1 MGYTAEMSGG
11 QQRINFVEP
20 TLSSEAGHCHSFVES
35 VCSARRE
42 GEGGITVYA
51 GSRARL
57 PRIEGMGVRVVPYFH
72 RRVRRPEAFLLYRKL
87 LREPGRVF
95 VPTAGRADLTML
107 SLAAGRSIPPGKV
120 FLYFHWLKPDPSKME
135 FFRKAARKQPDLTL
149 MGPTETVAGVFREC
163 GFRDVRVVPYP
174 GSRAPTEAVGAVEGV
189 FRHVLYA
196 GAARRDKGFPAV
208 VEFAR
213 YLAGTGSVIPLTV
226 QASPEHYGKFDE
238 GIPAERDR
246 LRKSSAS
253 WLRILPETLEARE
266 YRAMFD
272 GAIVLQ
278 PYSRDDF
285 ADKISGV
292 TLDAFSAGAP
302 VVATAGTWMARA
314 ALRFGAGV
322 ALEDPSPPSILSAVE
337 AVRAEYPRFR
347 RNALEAGSALRE
359 EHDPRRLLE
368 VLLSMDG
375 KTP

>member
-1 MGYTAEMSGG
+1 MGYTAEMSGESK
-11 QQRINFVEP
+11 RINIVEP

-42 GEGGITVYA
+42 GEDGIIVYA

-57 PRIEGMGVRVVPYFH
+57 PRIQAMGVRVVPFFH
-72 RRVRRPEAFLLYRKL
+72 RRIRRPEAFLLYRRL
-87 LREPGRVF
+87 LREPGRIF

-107 SLAAGRSIPPGKV
+107 SLAAGRSIPPGKA
-120 FLYFHWLKPDPSKME
+120 FLYFHWVKPDPSKRE
-135 FFRKAARKQPDLTL
+135 FLRKAARKQRDLTI

-163 GFRDVRVVPYP
+163 GFRDVRIVPYP
-174 GSRAPTEAVGAVEGV
+174 GSPVATEATDAEGV

-208 VEFAR
+208 VDFVRLLAD
-213 YLAGTGSVIPLTV
+213 AGTGIPMVV

-238 GIPAERDR
+238 GIQAALDR
-246 LRKSSAS
+246 LRKAPAP
-253 WLRILPETLEARE
+253 WLRIVPETVGAAE
-266 YRAMFD
+266 YRSMFD

-285 ADKISGV
+285 ADRISGV
-292 TLDAFSAGAP
+292 TLDALEAGAP

-314 ALRFGAGV
+314 ASRFGAGV
-322 ALEDPSPPSILSAVE
+322 ALEDPSPASIRVAVE

-347 RNALEAGSALRE
+347 RNALAAGSVLRK
-359 EHDPRRLLE
+359 EHDARQLLE
-368 VLLSMDG
+368 VLMSTDG
-375 KTP
+375 KAP

>member
-1 MGYTAEMSGG
+1 MGYTAEMSVEPK
-11 QQRINFVEP
+11 RIHIVEP

-42 GEGGITVYA
+42 GEAGITLYA
-51 GSRARL
+51 GSRASL

-72 RRVRRPEAFLLYRKL
+72 RRIRRPEALLLYRKL
-87 LREPGRVF
+87 LRGPGRIF
-95 VPTAGRADLTML
+95 VPTAGRADLMML
-107 SLAAGRSIPPGKV
+107 SLAAGRSILPGKA
-120 FLYFHWLKPDPSKME
+120 FLYFHWVKPEPSKRE
-135 FFRKAARKQPDLTL
+135 FFRKAARKQPELTM
-149 MGPTETVAGVFREC
+149 MGPTETVVGIFREC

-174 GSRAPTEAVGAVEGV
+174 GSPASTESVDADGA

-208 VEFAR
+208 VDFAR
-213 YLAGTGSVIPLTV
+213 LLAETGSEIPLTV
-226 QASPEHYGKFDE
+226 QASPEHYGKFDD
-238 GIPAERDR
+238 GIPAELDR
-246 LRKSSAS
+246 LRKSSHA
-253 WLRILPETLEARE
+253 RITILPETLGATE

-278 PYSRDDF
+278 PYSKDDF
-285 ADKISGV
+285 ADRISGV

-302 VVATAGTWMARA
+302 VIATAGTWMARA

-322 ALEDPSPPSILSAVE
+322 ALEDPSPVSILSAVE

-347 RNALEAGSALRE
+347 RNAIEAGSALRK
-359 EHDPRRLLE
+359 EHDARQLLE
-368 VLLSMDG
+368 VLLSEGG

>member
-1 MGYTAEMSGG
+1 MDYTAEMPGEPK
-11 QQRINFVEP
+11 RIHIVEP

-42 GEGGITVYA
+42 GEDGITVYA

-72 RRVRRPEAFLLYRKL
+72 RRLRRPQAFLLYRRL
-87 LREPGRVF
+87 LREPGRIF
-95 VPTAGRADLTML
+95 VSTAGRADLTML
-107 SLAAGRSIPPGKV
+107 SLAAGRPIPPGKA
-120 FLYFHWLKPDPSKME
+120 FLYFHWVKPDPSKRE
-135 FFRKAARKQPDLTL
+135 FFRTASGRQPDLTL
-149 MGPTETVAGVFREC
+149 MGPTETVVGVFRES

-174 GSRAPTEAVGAVEGV
+174 GSPASTETVEAEGV

-208 VEFAR
+208 VDFVR
-213 YLAGTGSVIPLTV
+213 YLAETGSETPLTV
-226 QASPEHYGKFDE
+226 QASPGHYGKFDE
-238 GIPAERDR
+238 GIPAELDR
-246 LRKSSAS
+246 LRKSSAA
-253 WLRILPETLEARE
+253 WLTILPETLGGTE
-266 YRAMFD
+266 YREMFD

-285 ADKISGV
+285 ADRISGV

-322 ALEDPSPPSILSAVE
+322 ALEDRSPASILSAVE

-347 RNALEAGSALRE
+347 RNALEAGTVLRK
-359 EHDPRRLLE
+359 EHDARQLLD
-368 VLLSMDG
+368 VLLSTDG

>member
-1 MGYTAEMSGG
+1 MGYTAEMFDEKR
-11 QQRINFVEP
+11 QINIVEP

-42 GEGGITVYA
+42 GEDGITVYA

-72 RRVRRPEAFLLYRKL
+72 RRIRKPEAFLLYRKL
-87 LREPGRVF
+87 LREPGRIF

-107 SLAAGRSIPPGKV
+107 SLAAGRSIPPGKA
-120 FLYFHWLKPDPSKME
+120 FLYFHWVKPDLSKRN
-135 FFRKAARKQPDLTL
+135 FFRRASSKQPNLTL
-149 MGPTETVAGVFREC
+149 MGPTETVVGIFREC

-174 GSRAPTEAVGAVEGV
+174 GAPASAESVDADGA

-208 VEFAR
+208 VDFVR
-213 YLAGTGSVIPLTV
+213 FLADSGTGIPVTV

-246 LRKSSAS
+246 LRTSSAS
-253 WLRILPETLEARE
+253 WLRIPPETLGETE

-285 ADKISGV
+285 ADRISGV

-302 VVATAGTWMARA
+302 VIATAGTWMARA

-322 ALEDPSPPSILSAVE
+322 ALEDRSPASIYSAVE

-347 RNALEAGSALRE
+347 RNALAAGSAFRK
-359 EHDPRRLLE
+359 EHDARQLLE
-368 VLLSMDG
+368 VLLSTDG

>member
-1 MGYTAEMSGG
+1 MGCTAEMSGEPK
-11 QQRINFVEP
+11 RINIVEP

-42 GEGGITVYA
+42 GEDGITLYA
-51 GSRARL
+51 GSRASL

-72 RRVRRPEAFLLYRKL
+72 RRIRRPEAFLLYRKL
-87 LREPGRVF
+87 LREPGRIF

-107 SLAAGRSIPPGKV
+107 SLAAGRSIPPGKA
-120 FLYFHWLKPDPSKME
+120 FLYFHWVKPDPSKRE
-135 FFRKAARKQPDLTL
+135 FFRKASRRQPGLTL
-149 MGPTETVAGVFREC
+149 MGPTETVVGVFREC

-174 GSRAPTEAVGAVEGV
+174 GSPASAEAAGAEGV

-208 VEFAR
+208 VDFVR
-213 YLAGTGSVIPLTV
+213 LLADAGLGIPTVV
-226 QASPEHYGKFDE
+226 QASPEHYGKFDD
-238 GIPAERDR
+238 GIPAELDR
-246 LRKSSAS
+246 LRKSSYAR
-253 WLRILPETLEARE
+253 LTILPETLGASE

-278 PYSRDDF
+278 PYSRVDF
-285 ADKISGV
+285 ADRISGV

-322 ALEDPSPPSILSAVE
+322 ALEDPSPASIHSAVE

-347 RNALEAGSALRE
+347 RNAIEAGSALRK
-359 EHDPRRLLE
+359 EHDARQLLE

-375 KTP
+375 KAP

>member
-1 MGYTAEMSGG
+1 LG
-11 QQRINFVEP
+11 RIDIVEP
-20 TLSSEAGHCHSFVES
+20 TLSSEAGHCHSFIES

-42 GEGGITVYA
+42 GEDGITLYA
-51 GSRARL
+51 GSRALL

-72 RRVRRPEAFLLYRKL
+72 RRLRRPQAFLLYRRL
-87 LREPGRVF
+87 LREPGRIF
-95 VPTAGRADLTML
+95 VSTAGRADLTML
-107 SLAAGRSIPPGKV
+107 SLAAGRPIPPGKA
-120 FLYFHWLKPDPSKME
+120 FLYFHWVKPDPSKRE
-135 FFRKAARKQPDLTL
+135 FFRTASGRQPDLTL
-149 MGPTETVAGVFREC
+149 MGPTETVVGVFRES

-174 GSRAPTEAVGAVEGV
+174 GSPASTETVEAEGV

-208 VEFAR
+208 VDFVR
-213 YLAGTGSVIPLTV
+213 YLAETGSETPLTV
-226 QASPEHYGKFDE
+226 QASPGHYGKFDE
-238 GIPAERDR
+238 GIPAELDR
-246 LRKSSAS
+246 LRKSSAA
-253 WLRILPETLEARE
+253 WLTILPETLGATE
-266 YRAMFD
+266 YRAMFE

-285 ADKISGV
+285 ADRISGV

-322 ALEDPSPPSILSAVE
+322 ALEDRSPASILSAVE

-347 RNALEAGSALRE
+347 RNALAAGSALRK
-359 EHDPRRLLE
+359 EHDARRLLD
-368 VLLSMDG
+368 VLLSTDG

>member
-1 MGYTAEMSGG
+1 MGYTAGMSGVPK
-11 QQRINFVEP
+11 RINIVEP

-42 GEGGITVYA
+42 GEDGITVYA

-72 RRVRRPEAFLLYRKL
+72 RRIRRPEAFLLYRKL
-87 LREPGRVF
+87 LRAPGRIF
-95 VPTAGRADLTML
+95 VPTAGRADLRML
-107 SLAAGRSIPPGKV
+107 SLAAGRSIPPGKA
-120 FLYFHWLKPDPSKME
+120 FLYFHWVKPDPAKRE
-135 FFRKAARKQPDLTL
+135 FFRRASGKQPNLTL
-149 MGPTETVAGVFREC
+149 MGPTESVVGVFREC
-163 GFRDVRVVPYP
+163 GFRDVRIVPYP
-174 GSRAPTEAVGAVEGV
+174 GSPVVAGAGGAEGA

-208 VEFAR
+208 VDFVR
-213 YLAGTGSVIPLTV
+213 FLAETGSDIPMTV
-226 QASPEHYGKFDE
+226 QASPEHYGKVDD
-238 GIPAERDR
+238 GIPAELDR
-246 LRKSSAS
+246 LGKSSPAR
-253 WLRILPETLEARE
+253 LTILPETLRGTE

-285 ADKISGV
+285 TDRISGV

-302 VVATAGTWMARA
+302 VVATAGTWMART

-322 ALEDPSPPSILSAVE
+322 ALGDASPASIRSAVE
-337 AVRAEYPRFR
+337 EVRGEYARFR
-347 RNALEAGSALRE
+347 RNAIEAGSALRK
-359 EHDPRRLLE
+359 EHDARQLLE
-368 VLLSMDG
+368 VLLSTDG

>member
-1 MGYTAEMSGG
+1 MPREPK
-11 QQRINFVEP
+11 RIHIVEP

-42 GEGGITVYA
+42 GEDGITLYA
-51 GSRARL
+51 GSRACL

-72 RRVRRPEAFLLYRKL
+72 RRIRRPEAFLLYRRL
-87 LREPGRVF
+87 LREPGRIF

-107 SLAAGRSIPPGKV
+107 SLAADRSIPPGKV
-120 FLYFHWLKPDPSKME
+120 FLYFHWVRPDPTKRE
-135 FFRKAARKQPDLTL
+135 FFRKSARKQPGLT
-149 MGPTETVAGVFREC
+149 MIGPTETVVDVFREC
-163 GFRDVRVVPYP
+163 GFKDVRVVPYP
-174 GSRAPTEAVGAVEGV
+174 GSPASTETVEAEGV

-196 GAARRDKGFPAV
+196 GAARRDKGFPAMV
-208 VEFAR
+208 DFAR
-213 YLAGTGSVIPLTV
+213 VLSETGTEIPLTV
-226 QASPEHYGKFDE
+226 QASPEHYGKFDQ
-238 GIPAERDR
+238 GIPAELDR
-246 LRKSSAS
+246 LRKLSAA
-253 WLRILPETLEARE
+253 WLKVLPETLGATE

-285 ADKISGV
+285 ADRISGV

-322 ALEDPSPPSILSAVE
+322 ELGDTSPASILSAVE

-347 RNALEAGSALRE
+347 RNALAAGTALWK
-359 EHDPRRLLE
+359 EHDARQLLE
-368 VLLSMDG
+368 VLLSTDG

>member
-1 MGYTAEMSGG
+1 MGCTAEMSGELK
-11 QQRINFVEP
+11 RINIVEP

-42 GEGGITVYA
+42 GEDGITLYA

-72 RRVRRPEAFLLYRKL
+72 RRIRRPEAFLLYRKL
-87 LREPGRVF
+87 LRGPGRIF

-107 SLAAGRSIPPGKV
+107 SLAAGRSIPPGKA
-120 FLYFHWLKPDPSKME
+120 FLYFHWVKPDPSKRE
-135 FFRKAARKQPDLTL
+135 FFRKASGRQPGLTL
-149 MGPTETVAGVFREC
+149 LGPTETVVGVFREC

-174 GSRAPTEAVGAVEGV
+174 GPPTSAEAGGAEGT

-208 VEFAR
+208 VDFVR
-213 YLAGTGSVIPLTV
+213 FLAEIGSEIPLVV
-226 QASPEHYGKFDE
+226 QASSEHYGKFDV
-238 GIPAERDR
+238 GIPAELDR
-246 LRKSSAS
+246 LRKSSAAR
-253 WLRILPETLEARE
+253 LKILPETLGATE

-278 PYSRDDF
+278 PYSRNDF
-285 ADKISGV
+285 ADRISGV

-322 ALEDPSPPSILSAVE
+322 ALEDPSPASIHSAVE
-337 AVRAEYPRFR
+337 TVRAEYPRFR
-347 RNALEAGSALRE
+347 RNALEAGSALRK
-359 EHDPRRLLE
+359 EHDARQLLE
-368 VLLSMDG
+368 VLLSTDG

>member
-1 MGYTAEMSGG
+1 MGYTAGMSGERK
-11 QQRINFVEP
+11 RITIVEP
-20 TLSSEAGHCHSFVES
+20 TLASEAGHCHSFVES

-42 GEGGITVYA
+42 GEDGITVYA

-72 RRVRRPEAFLLYRKL
+72 RRIRRPEAFLLYRKL
-87 LREPGRVF
+87 LREPGRIF

-120 FLYFHWLKPDPSKME
+120 FLYFHWLKPDPSKRE
-135 FFRKAARKQPDLTL
+135 FLRKAARKQPGLTI
-149 MGPTETVAGVFREC
+149 MGPMETVVGVFREC
-163 GFRDVRVVPYP
+163 GFRDARVVPYP
-174 GSRAPTEAVGAVEGV
+174 GSPAPTEAVGAGGV

-208 VEFAR
+208 VDFAR
-213 YLAGTGSVIPLTV
+213 HLAGTGSEIPLTV

-253 WLRILPETLEARE
+253 RLRIFPETLEARE
-266 YRAMFD
+266 YLAMFD

-302 VVATAGTWMARA
+302 VIATAGTWMARA

-322 ALEDPSPPSILSAVE
+322 ALEDLSPPSIQSAVE

-347 RNALEAGSALRE
+347 RNALEAGSVLRK
-359 EHDPRRLLE
+359 EHDPRQLLD
-368 VLLSMDG
+368 VLLSTDG
-375 KTP
+375 TTP

>member
-1 MGYTAEMSGG
+1 MGYTAEMSGEPK
-11 QQRINFVEP
+11 RINIVEP

-35 VCSARRE
+35 VCSARRD
-42 GEGGITVYA
+42 GEDGITLYA
-51 GSRARL
+51 GSRASL

-72 RRVRRPEAFLLYRKL
+72 RRIRRPEAFLLYRKL
-87 LREPGRVF
+87 LRGPGRIF

-107 SLAAGRSIPPGKV
+107 SLAAGRSIPPGKA
-120 FLYFHWLKPDPSKME
+120 FLYFHWVKPDPSKRE
-135 FFRKAARKQPDLTL
+135 FFRKASRRQPGLTL
-149 MGPTETVAGVFREC
+149 MGPTETVVGVFREC

-174 GSRAPTEAVGAVEGV
+174 GSPASAEAAGAEGA

-208 VEFAR
+208 VDFVR
-213 YLAGTGSVIPLTV
+213 LLADAGSGIPMVV
-226 QASPEHYGKFDE
+226 QASPEHYGKFDD
-238 GIPAERDR
+238 GIPAELDR
-246 LRKSSAS
+246 LRKSSSAR
-253 WLRILPETLEARE
+253 LTILPETLGASE

-278 PYSRDDF
+278 PYSGDDF
-285 ADKISGV
+285 ADRISGV

-322 ALEDPSPPSILSAVE
+322 ALEDPSPASILSAVE

-347 RNALEAGSALRE
+347 RNAIEAGSALRK
-359 EHDPRRLLE
+359 EHDARQLLE
-368 VLLSMDG
+368 VLLSTDG
-375 KTP
+375 KAP